1 MCVRATH
8 APAPAPLC
16 LQVPRKVPHRDA
28 SSTTNANLRGCNMA
42 QSRSVRHASLHPS
55 IVEIPCRHLSVP
67 ALAISPRLI
76 CNTNV
81 VVVIGLTHCS
91 GCHLSSPTLLV
102 TIHPHP
108 YSRVPGEN
116 SAPFASRATHDFGL
130 HVSTLDS
137 SHTFPFILL
146 RNYAS
151 APLYPYTARA
161 HASSTPLNLTLAK
174 VGWTR

>member
-1 MCVRATH
+1 MSRAQAPRTTTARNIFIGASADPKFSKGSGAAWVCVRATH

-130 HVSTLDS
+130 H
-137 SHTFPFILL
+137 
-146 RNYAS
+146 
-151 APLYPYTARA
+151 
-161 HASSTPLNLTLAK
+161 
-174 VGWTR
+174 